1 MILENIITIDGP
13 SGVGKGTIA
22 ISLAKKLHW
31 NYLNSGSLYRI
42 LAYLSVREDIEHSD
56 TDSLVKLTKKLN
68 VVKFDINQKELS
80 VVLNNIDVSNHIQTE
95 ECAKLASI
103 IASNIF
109 VRKSLIKI
117 QQIFYKEPGL
127 VAEGRDMGSV
137 IFQKAKY
144 KYFLQASENIRAK
157 RRHKQLKQKGINV
170 SLSRLI
176 DELNKRDERDLTRK
190 NSPLIIPR
198 GSVVINTDD
207 LSINEVMNQIIKQSD
222 KLFANKK

>member
-1 MILENIITIDGP
+1 LILENIITIDGP